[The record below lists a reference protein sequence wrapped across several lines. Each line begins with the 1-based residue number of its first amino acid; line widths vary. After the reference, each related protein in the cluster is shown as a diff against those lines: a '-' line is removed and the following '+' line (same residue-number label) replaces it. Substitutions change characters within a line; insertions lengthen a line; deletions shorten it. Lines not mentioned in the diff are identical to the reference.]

1 MSNKQT
7 EQELEH
13 KVDEVEVEKSPSG
26 LTIFWKEILKDKLA
40 FISLMFLVLTSLG
53 VFGISLILD
62 QEEIIRVDLF
72 ALHEPPSIEFWLGTD
87 YGGRDIFGQ
96 LIIGTRN
103 SLAIGFLVTL
113 LSGFI
118 GIVFGVVSG
127 YFGGHV
133 DNVMMRILDF
143 FMVLPNIMII
153 IVFVT
158 IVPSYNV
165 WSFSLVMTA
174 FLWMGIARL
183 IRSRALQEK
192 ELDYVQASRTLGSS
206 HMKIIFTQVLPNIT
220 SLIVVTMTLN
230 LAANIGIESGL
241 SFLGFGFP
249 ESTPSL
255 GTLLSY
261 ATNPTTLEHRWWI
274 WVPAAVLILILMLA
288 VRNVGEALKRAA
300 DARQRRA

>member
-1 MSNKQT
+1 MSNQQT
-7 EQELEH
+7 E
-13 KVDEVEVEKSPSG
+13 KVIEQKVEKSPSG
-26 LTIFWKEILKDKLA
+26 LSIFWKEILRDKLA
-40 FISLMFLVLTSLG
+40 LVSLLFLVLTTIA
-53 VFGISLILD
+53 VFGVSILLD
-62 QEEIIRVDLF
+62 KDEIVRVDPF
-72 ALHEPPSIEFWLGTD
+72 AIYEPPSELFLLGTD
-87 YGGRDIFGQ
+87 QGGRDIFGQ

-103 SLAIGFLVTL
+103 SLSVGILVTIM
-113 LSGFI
+113 SGFI

-133 DNVMMRILDF
+133 DNVMMRIVDF

-158 IVPSYNV
+158 IVPKYSV
-165 WSFSLVMTA
+165 MTFSLVMTA

-206 HMKIIFTQVLPNIT
+206 HMKIIFTQVLPNIM

-249 ESTPSL
+249 QDTPSL

-261 ATNPTTLEHRWWI
+261 ATNPTTLEQRWWI
-274 WVPAAVLILILMLA
+274 WVPAAILILVLMLA

-300 DARQRRA
+300 DARQRRAS

>member
-1 MSNKQT
+1 MSNKQA

-13 KVDEVEVEKSPSG
+13 KVEKSPSG
-26 LTIFWKEILKDKLA
+26 LSIFWKEILKDKLA
-40 FISLMFLVLTSLG
+40 LISLLFLVLTSLG

-62 QEEIIRVDLF
+62 QDEIVRVDMF
-72 ALHEPPSIEFWLGTD
+72 ALYESPSSEFWLGTD

-103 SLAIGFLVTL
+103 SLAIGILVTIM
-113 LSGFI
+113 SGFI

-133 DNVMMRILDF
+133 DNVMMRIVDF
-143 FMVLPNIMII
+143 FMVLPNLMII

-158 IVPSYNV
+158 IVPKYSV
-165 WSFSLVMTA
+165 WTFSLVMTA

-206 HMKIIFTQVLPNIT
+206 HTKIIFSQVLPNIA

-261 ATNPTTLEHRWWI
+261 ATNPTTLEDRWWI